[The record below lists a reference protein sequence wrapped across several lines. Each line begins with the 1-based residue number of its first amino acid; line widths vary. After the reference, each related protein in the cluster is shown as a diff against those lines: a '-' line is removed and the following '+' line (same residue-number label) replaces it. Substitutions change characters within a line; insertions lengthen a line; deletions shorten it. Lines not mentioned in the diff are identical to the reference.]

1 MSQPGLP
8 GLTRRVDCV
17 LQGQIPGQF
26 FHQPAPVPAP
36 GQPGPRST
44 RRAGF

>member
-17 LQGQIPGQF
+17 LQGHIPGRF
-26 FHQPAPVPAP
+26 FHQPAPD
-36 GQPGPRST
+36 QPGPRST